1 MGSTELTKMHGRVLL
16 LSGDSTAW
24 SRVNPILMQ
33 GEVGIE
39 FIDTNGHYNLKV
51 GDGNTRFADLPT
63 IFINQPIATNQ
74 DRGVVKIGDGINVT
88 ADGTISVTDFLSKSG
103 GNINGN
109 LTVSGDI
116 RGARVFNPVFNDYA
130 EYFKKSPT
138 CQSYVEAGEVVILDE
153 SFVSE
158 CYTIAPKTE
167 GSYFDNYT
175 VVGVVSDSYGNIV
188 GGEGTEDDEDN
199 YLPVALAGRVMVKV
213 PESLSIRRGDELMYS
228 PRYGRVIVKNHFEKN
243 INCTTLGIVVD
254 TSERKDTGKV
264 KILVK

>member
-1 MGSTELTKMHGRVLL
+1 MGSTELTKMHGRVLT
-16 LSGDSTAW
+16 LSGDSNAW

-33 GEVGIE
+33 GELGIE
-39 FIDTNGHYNLKV
+39 FIDTDGHYNLKV

-63 IFINQPIATNQ
+63 IFINQPISTNQ
-74 DRGVVKIGDGINVT
+74 DRGAVKIGEGINVT
-88 ADGTISVTDFLSKSG
+88 ADGTISVTNFLPKTG
-103 GNINGN
+103 GTINGN

-116 RGARVFNPVFNDYA
+116 KGARVFNPVFNDYA
-130 EYFKKSPT
+130 EYFRKSPT
-138 CQSYVEAGEVVILDE
+138 CPSYVEAGEVVILDE

-167 GSYFDNYT
+167 GNYFSKCI
-175 VVGVVSDSYGNIV
+175 VVGVVSDSYGHIV
-188 GGEGTEDDEDN
+188 GGDGYEDDDDN

-213 PESLSIRRGDELMYS
+213 PDSLELRRGDELMYS
-228 PRYGRVIVKNHFEKN
+228 PRQGKVIVKNYFDKN

-254 TSERKDTGKV
+254 TTDRKDTGKV

>member
-16 LSGDSTAW
+16 LSGDSNAW
-24 SRVNPILMQ
+24 SRVNPVLMQ

-39 FIDTNGHYNLKV
+39 FIDTDGHYNLKV
-51 GDGNTRFADLPT
+51 GDGNTRFANLPT

-74 DRGVVKIGDGINVT
+74 DRGVVKIGEGINIT
-88 ADGTISVTDFLSKSG
+88 ADGTISVTDFLSKRG

-116 RGARVFNPVFNDYA
+116 RGARVFNPVVNDYA
-130 EYFKKSPT
+130 EYFKKSPS
-138 CQSYVEAGEVVILDE
+138 CPAYVEAGEVVILDE
-153 SFVSE
+153 TYSDE
-158 CYTIAPKTE
+158 LYTVAPKTE
-167 GSYFDNYT
+167 GNYFSKYI
-175 VVGVVSDSYGNIV
+175 VVGVVSDSYGHIV
-188 GGEGTEDDEDN
+188 GGDGTEDDEDN
-199 YLPVALAGRVMVKV
+199 YLPVALAGRVRVKV
-213 PESLSIRRGDELMYS
+213 PENINIRRGDELMYS
-228 PRYGRVIVKNHFEKN
+228 PRHGRVIVKDYFDKN

>member
-16 LSGDSTAW
+16 LSGDSNAW

-74 DRGVVKIGDGINVT
+74 SRGAVKIGDGINIT
-88 ADGTISVTDFLSKSG
+88 ADGTISVTDFLPKSG

-130 EYFKKSPT
+130 EYFKKSPS
-138 CQSYVEAGEVVILDE
+138 CPAYVEAGEVVILDE
-153 SFVSE
+153 TFTDE
-158 CYTIAPKTE
+158 FYTIAPKTE
-167 GSYFDNYT
+167 GNYFSKCI
-175 VVGVVSDSYGNIV
+175 VVGVVSDSYGHIV
-188 GGEGTEDDEDN
+188 GGDGYEDDEDN
-199 YLPVALAGRVMVKV
+199 YLPVALAGRVNVKV
-213 PESLSIRRGDELMYS
+213 HDSISIRRGDELMYS
-228 PRYGRVIVKNHFEKN
+228 PRDGKVIVKDHFSKN

-254 TSERKDTGKV
+254 TAERKDTGKV